1 MTIEP
6 TATPS
11 TEEALDMLEDV
22 SARARAMNLGLVAYP
37 VEDVEAVC
45 AALRAVRGKSRA
57 AMVGAHPDPIIDAAE
72 RAVLGLD

>member
-1 MTIEP
+1 MTINA
-6 TATPS
+6 TATAS

-45 AALRAVRGKSRA
+45 AALRSVRGKRGGLTIFPGDQTIKPPA
-57 AMVGAHPDPIIDAAE
+57 PDAAQ
-72 RAVLGLD
+72 

>member
-1 MTIEP
+1 
-6 TATPS
+6 
-11 TEEALDMLEDV
+11 MLEDV

-57 AMVGAHPDPIIDAAE
+57 SLQPQ
-72 RAVLGLD
+72 L

>member
-1 MTIEP
+1 MTINA
-6 TATPS
+6 TATAS
-11 TEEALDMLEDV
+11 TEEALDMLEDI

-57 AMVGAHPDPIIDAAE
+57 SLQPQ
-72 RAVLGLD
+72 L

>member
-1 MTIEP
+1 MTIEK

-11 TEEALDMLEDV
+11 TEEALDMLEEV

-45 AALRAVRGKSRA
+45 AALRAVRGR
-57 AMVGAHPDPIIDAAE
+57 GRP
-72 RAVLGLD
+72 AVRLSGPTF